1 MRYEL
6 RLMDTLSGVG
16 CFAAH
21 PGPNLAFAEMLEH
34 LRQHPLDDFMHQHL
48 LFKLGEHRTKKFEK
62 LIEEVQ
68 QDGRCTDPV
77 LAALLVEACLG
88 HERFAHLLPRLT
100 GLDLREISRH
110 TPAVHIRSYLLPD
123 QSLHNEWT
131 MRMQMNI
138 VAHEA
143 LAAPSEMGLAEP
155 YAKDALPPAAKA
167 TAADM
172 RQRLAPV
179 LPPAK
184 ARRPAPE
191 TSAHALEM
199 LAEKNVFI
207 GQEMRHKASLSPIA
221 LLRMWLVEL
230 SVKSGDMNYSLSGM
244 QTSYGRG
251 LEIEGAR
258 ASYSMEVAERVSS
271 YASIGRRGVM
281 GLARPCP
288 LTYGSQDEVA
298 ASVSETGRALD
309 LSRVRLEVP
318 YEGQRI
324 YWMPGEERFDTQG
337 QGGGLRPI
345 LAPVQFVYLFCN
357 LEEQSLFSALGSTGL
372 ASGNTMAEA
381 KVHALGEALER
392 DAEAVM
398 PFDLARCFRL
408 TARDEGVARL
418 LSEYQEANLNV
429 WFMDCTSEFGVPC
442 YKAIVVGRFGDVNK
456 GMGAHL
462 SGPRAAVSAM
472 TEIPYPFPGPATLP
486 VPENLPVRVLEDLP
500 DHSTGSAEGD
510 LMVLEQ
516 VLVENGFP
524 PTYVDLTRSDLG
536 IPVVRALVPGL
547 EWVADFDRFSRLSPR
562 LYANYLRQF
571 KAL

>member
-21 PGPNLAFAEMLEH
+21 PGANLSFAEMLEH
-34 LRQHPLDDFMHQHL
+34 LRRHPLDDFMHQHL

-68 QDGRCTDPV
+68 KDGRCTDLV

-88 HERFAHLLPRLT
+88 HERFAHLLPRLA

-110 TPAVHIRSYLLPD
+110 TPAVHIRSCLLAD
-123 QSLHNEWT
+123 QPLHNQWT
-131 MRMQMNI
+131 LRMQANI
-138 VAHEA
+138 VAHEP
-143 LAAPSEMGLAEP
+143 LAAPDEIGLAAP
-155 YAKDALPPAAKA
+155 YALDALPPAATV
-167 TAADM
+167 TAAEM

-184 ARRPAPE
+184 ARCPAPE
-191 TSAHALEM
+191 TSALALEK
-199 LAEKNVFI
+199 LTEKNVFI

-230 SVKSGDMNYSLSGM
+230 SVTSGGMHYSLSGM

-251 LEIEGAR
+251 LDMEAAR
-258 ASYSMEVAERVSS
+258 ASYLMEVAERVSS
-271 YASIGRRGVM
+271 YASIGKQGVM

-288 LTYGSQDEVA
+288 LACGSLEEVSA
-298 ASVSETGRALD
+298 GGRALD

-324 YWMPGEERFDTQG
+324 HWMPGEERFE
-337 QGGGLRPI
+337 GGLRPV
-345 LAPVQFVYLFCN
+345 LVPVQFVYLFCN
-357 LEEQSLFSALGSTGL
+357 MEEQSLFSALGSTGL
-372 ASGNTMAEA
+372 ASGNTLAEA
-381 KVHALGEALER
+381 KAHALGEALER
-392 DAEAVM
+392 DAEAVT

-408 TARDEGVARL
+408 TARDEAVARL
-418 LSEYQEANLNV
+418 LRDYEEAGLNV

-442 YKAIVVGRFGDVNK
+442 YKAIVTGRHGDVNK

-486 VPENLPVRVLEDLP
+486 APEGLPVRALEDLP

-510 LMVLEQ
+510 LLVLEQ
-516 VLVENGFP
+516 MLVENGYP
-524 PTYVDLTRSDLG
+524 PCYVDLTRADLG
-536 IPVVRALVPGL
+536 IPAVRALVPGL

-562 LYANYLRQF
+562 LYANYLRRF
-571 KAL
+571 GAL

>member
-21 PGPNLAFAEMLEH
+21 PGPNLSFSEMLDH
-34 LRQHPLDDFMHQHL
+34 LRRHPLDDFMHQHL

-62 LIEEVQ
+62 LIDEAQ

-88 HERFAHLLPRLT
+88 HERFAHLLPRLS

-123 QSLHNEWT
+123 QPLHNAWT

-138 VAHEA
+138 VAHEE
-143 LAAPSEMGLAEP
+143 LAAPQDMGLAAP
-155 YAKDALPPAAKA
+155 YATNSLPGPAKVTARSARTALEAK
-167 TAADM
+167 
-172 RQRLAPV
+172 

-184 ARRPAPE
+184 PRRPAPE
-191 TSAHALEM
+191 TSAHALAKLE
-199 LAEKNVFI
+199 EKNVFI

-230 SVKSGDMNYSLSGM
+230 SVNSGGMNYSLSGM

-251 LEIEGAR
+251 LTIEGAR
-258 ASYSMEVAERVSS
+258 ASYAMEVAERVSS
-271 YASIGRRGVM
+271 YASIGKRGVL

-288 LTYGSQDEVA
+288 LTCGSYDEVSA
-298 ASVSETGRALD
+298 TQHALD

-324 YWMPGEERFDTQG
+324 YWMPGTERFE
-337 QGGGLRPI
+337 GGLRPI
-345 LAPVQFVYLFCN
+345 LVPVQFVYLFCN

-372 ASGNTMAEA
+372 ASGNTLAEA

-392 DAEAVM
+392 DAEAVT
-398 PFDLARCFRL
+398 PFDLSRSFRL
-408 TARDEGVARL
+408 TARDEAVARL
-418 LSEYQEANLNV
+418 LSDYEEAGLHV

-442 YKAIVVGRFGDVNK
+442 YKAIVVGRHGDVNK

-486 VPENLPVRVLEDLP
+486 APEGLPVRVLEDLP

-510 LMVLEQ
+510 LMVLEET
-516 VLVENGFP
+516 LVANGYP
-524 PTYVDLTRSDLG
+524 PSYVELTRADLG
-536 IPVVRALVPGL
+536 IPAVRAVVPGL
-547 EWVADFDRFSRLSPR
+547 EWVSDFDRFSRLPPR

-571 KAL
+571 GAL

>member
-21 PGPNLAFAEMLEH
+21 PGPNLSFSEMLEH
-34 LRQHPLDDFMHQHL
+34 LRQNPLDDFMHQHL

-68 QDGRCTDPV
+68 KDGRCTDPV

-88 HERFAHLLPRLT
+88 HERFAHLLPRLS

-110 TPAVHIRSYLLPD
+110 TPAVHIRSYLLAD
-123 QSLHNEWT
+123 QPLHNEWT

-138 VAHEA
+138 VAHEP
-143 LAAPSEMGLAEP
+143 LAAPGEIGLDTP
-155 YAKDALPPAAKA
+155 YAKDGLPPAAKVTVA
-167 TAADM
+167 EM

-179 LPPAK
+179 LPKPL
-184 ARRPAPE
+184 ARRPATE
-191 TSAHALEM
+191 TSAHALEK
-199 LAEKNVFI
+199 LKEKNVFV
-207 GQEMRHKASLSPIA
+207 GQEMAHKASLSPIA

-230 SVKSGDMNYSLSGM
+230 SVRSGEMNYSLSGM

-258 ASYSMEVAERVSS
+258 ASYLMEVAERVSS

-281 GLARPCP
+281 GLARACP
-288 LTYGSQDEVA
+288 LTYGSHEEVSA
-298 ASVSETGRALD
+298 NAHALD

-324 YWMPGEERFDTQG
+324 YWMPGEERYE
-337 QGGGLRPI
+337 GGLRPI

-392 DAEAVM
+392 DAEAVT
-398 PFDLARCFRL
+398 PFDLSRCFRL
-408 TARDEGVARL
+408 TARDERVARL
-418 LSEYQEANLNV
+418 LSDYQEANLNV

-442 YKAIVVGRFGDVNK
+442 YKAIVVGRHGDVNK

-486 VPENLPVRVLEDLP
+486 VPEGLPVRVLEDLP

-516 VLVENGFP
+516 VLVENGYP
-524 PTYVDLTRSDLG
+524 PSYMDLTRADLG
-536 IPVVRALVPGL
+536 IPAVRALVPGL

-571 KAL
+571 GAI

>member
-62 LIEEVQ
+62 LINEVQ
-68 QDGRCTDPV
+68 QDGRCIDPV
-77 LAALLVEACLG
+77 LAALLAEACLG
-88 HERFAHLLPRLT
+88 HERFAHLLPRLA

-110 TPAVHIRSYLLPD
+110 TPAVHIRSYLLAD
-123 QSLHNEWT
+123 QPLHNEWT

-143 LAAPSEMGLAEP
+143 LAAPEEIGLTAP
-155 YAKDALPPAAKA
+155 YAKDALPPAAKV
-167 TAADM
+167 TAAGM

-184 ARRPAPE
+184 PRRPAPE
-191 TSAHALEM
+191 TSAHALEK
-199 LAEKNVFI
+199 LTEKNVFI

-230 SVKSGDMNYSLSGM
+230 SVKSGGMNYSLSGM

-271 YASIGRRGVM
+271 YASIGKRGVM

-288 LTYGSQDEVA
+288 LTYGSFDEVSA
-298 ASVSETGRALD
+298 AGRALD
-309 LSRVRLEVP
+309 IPRVRLEVP

-324 YWMPGEERFDTQG
+324 YWMPGTERFE
-337 QGGGLRPI
+337 GGLRPI
-345 LAPVQFVYLFCN
+345 LVPVQFVYLFCN

-372 ASGNTMAEA
+372 ASGNTLAEA
-381 KVHALGEALER
+381 KVHALGEVLER
-392 DAEAVM
+392 DAEAVT
-398 PFDLARCFRL
+398 PFDLSRCFRL
-408 TARDEGVARL
+408 TARDEAVARL
-418 LSEYQEANLNV
+418 LADYEEAKLHV

-442 YKAIVVGRFGDVNK
+442 YKAIVVGRHGDVNK

-472 TEIPYPFPGPATLP
+472 TEIPYPFPGPVTLP

-510 LMVLEQ
+510 LMVLEET
-516 VLVENGFP
+516 LVASGYP
-524 PTYVDLTRSDLG
+524 PSYVDLTRADLG
-536 IPVVRALVPGL
+536 IPAVRALVPGL
-547 EWVADFDRFSRLSPR
+547 EWVADFDRFSRLPPR

-571 KAL
+571 GAL

>member
-34 LRQHPLDDFMHQHL
+34 LRRHPLDDFMHQHL

-77 LAALLVEACLG
+77 LAALLLEACLG
-88 HERFAHLLPRLT
+88 HERFAHLLPRLA

-110 TPAVHIRSYLLPD
+110 TPAVHIRSQLLAD
-123 QSLHNEWT
+123 QPLHNAWT

-138 VAHEA
+138 VAHEP
-143 LAAPSEMGLAEP
+143 LPAPDEIGLVAP
-155 YAKDALPPAAKA
+155 YAKDALPPAAKV
-167 TAADM
+167 TAEGM
-172 RQRLAPV
+172 RQRLAPA

-191 TSAHALEM
+191 TSALALEK

-230 SVKSGDMNYSLSGM
+230 SVKSGGMGYSLSGM

-258 ASYSMEVAERVSS
+258 ASYAMEVAERVSS
-271 YASIGRRGVM
+271 YASIGTRGVM

-288 LTYGSQDEVA
+288 LTYGSYDEVSA
-298 ASVSETGRALD
+298 LGRALD

-318 YEGQRI
+318 YEGQKI
-324 YWMPGEERFDTQG
+324 YWMPGEERFE
-337 QGGGLRPI
+337 GGLRPI
-345 LAPVQFVYLFCN
+345 LVPVQFVYLFCN

-372 ASGNTMAEA
+372 ASGNTLAEA
-381 KVHALGEALER
+381 KVHALCESLER
-392 DAEAVM
+392 DAEAVT
-398 PFDLARCFRL
+398 PFDLSRCFRL
-408 TARDEGVARL
+408 TARDERVARL
-418 LSEYQEANLNV
+418 LSDYEEANLHV

-442 YKAIVVGRFGDVNK
+442 YKAVVLGRHGDVNK

-462 SGPRAAVSAM
+462 SGPRAVVSAM

-486 VPENLPVRVLEDLP
+486 APEGLPVRVLEELP
-500 DHSTGSAEGD
+500 DHSSGSAEGD

-516 VLVENGFP
+516 TLAECGYP
-524 PTYVDLTRSDLG
+524 PSYVDLTRADLG
-536 IPVVRALVPGL
+536 IPAVRAVIPGL
-547 EWVADFDRFSRLSPR
+547 EWVADFDRFSRLPPR

-571 KAL
+571 GAL

>member
-21 PGPNLAFAEMLEH
+21 PGPNLSFSEMLDH

-48 LFKLGEHRTKKFEK
+48 LFMLGNHRNKKFEK

-68 QDGRCTDPV
+68 QNGRCTDPV

-88 HERFAHLLPRLT
+88 HERFAHLLPRLA

-123 QSLHNEWT
+123 QPLHNAWS

-138 VAHEA
+138 VALEP
-143 LAAPSEMGLAEP
+143 LAAPEEMGLQAP
-155 YAKDALPPAAKA
+155 YALAELPPAAA
-167 TAADM
+167 VTAE
-172 RQRLAPV
+172 QSRLRLSAV
-179 LPPAK
+179 LPPPK

-191 TSAHALEM
+191 TSAHALAK

-207 GQEMRHKASLSPIA
+207 GQEMAHKASLSPIA

-230 SVKSGDMNYSLSGM
+230 SVKSGSMSYSLSGM

-281 GLARPCP
+281 GLTRACP
-288 LTYGSQDEVA
+288 LTCGSRDEVSA
-298 ASVSETGRALD
+298 AQRALD
-309 LSRVRLEVP
+309 LSRVRLEAP

-324 YWMPGEERFDTQG
+324 YWMPAEERFE
-337 QGGGLRPI
+337 GGLRPI
-345 LAPVQFVYLFCN
+345 LVPVQFVYLFSN

-372 ASGNTMAEA
+372 ASGNTLAEA
-381 KVHALGEALER
+381 KVHALGEVLER
-392 DAEAVM
+392 DAEAVT
-398 PFDLARCFRL
+398 PFDLSRCFRL
-408 TARDEGVARL
+408 SARDEAVARL
-418 LSEYQEANLNV
+418 LRDYEECNLNV
-429 WFMDCTSEFGVPC
+429 WFMDCTPEFGVPC
-442 YKAIVVGRFGDVNK
+442 YKAMVVGRFGDVNK

-486 VPENLPVRVLEDLP
+486 APEGLPVRVLEDLP

-510 LMVLEQ
+510 LMVLEETLLQ
-516 VLVENGFP
+516 NGYRP
-524 PTYVDLTRSDLG
+524 SYVDLTRSDLG
-536 IPVVRALVPGL
+536 IPAVRALVPGL
-547 EWVADFDRFSRLSPR
+547 EWVADFDRFSRLPPR
-562 LYANYLRQF
+562 LYANYLRQCR
-571 KAL
+571 AL

>member
-21 PGPNLAFAEMLEH
+21 PGPNLSFSEMLDH

-48 LFKLGEHRTKKFEK
+48 LFMLGNHRAKKFEK
-62 LIEEVQ
+62 LIEDVQ
-68 QDGRCTDPV
+68 HNGRCTDPV

-88 HERFAHLLPRLT
+88 HERFAHLLPRLAD
-100 GLDLREISRH
+100 LDLREISRH

-123 QSLHNEWT
+123 QPLHNAWS

-138 VAHEA
+138 VALEP
-143 LAAPSEMGLAEP
+143 LAAPEEMGLQAP
-155 YAKDALPPAAKA
+155 YALAELPPAAA
-167 TAADM
+167 VTAE
-172 RQRLAPV
+172 QTRLRLSAV
-179 LPPAK
+179 LPPPK

-191 TSAHALEM
+191 TSAHALAK

-207 GQEMRHKASLSPIA
+207 GQEMAHKASLSPIA

-230 SVKSGDMNYSLSGM
+230 SVTSGGMSYSLSGM

-258 ASYSMEVAERVSS
+258 ASYAMEVAERVSS

-281 GLARPCP
+281 GLTRDCP
-288 LTYGSQDEVA
+288 LTCGSQDEV
-298 ASVSETGRALD
+298 SSTHRALD
-309 LSRVRLEVP
+309 ISRVRLEAP

-324 YWMPGEERFDTQG
+324 HWMPAEERFE
-337 QGGGLRPI
+337 GGLRPI
-345 LAPVQFVYLFCN
+345 LVPAQFVYLFSN

-372 ASGNTMAEA
+372 ASGNTLAEA
-381 KVHALGEALER
+381 KVHALGEVLER
-392 DAEAVM
+392 DAEAVT
-398 PFDLARCFRL
+398 PFDLSRCFRL
-408 TARDEGVARL
+408 AVRDEAVARL
-418 LSEYQEANLNV
+418 LRDYEECNLNV
-429 WFMDCTSEFGVPC
+429 WLMDCTPEFGVPC
-442 YKAIVVGRFGDVNK
+442 YKAMVVGRFGDVNK

-486 VPENLPVRVLEDLP
+486 APEGLPVRVLEDLP

-510 LMVLEQ
+510 LMVLEETLLQ
-516 VLVENGFP
+516 NGYWP
-524 PTYVDLTRSDLG
+524 SYVDLTRSDLG
-536 IPVVRALVPGL
+536 IPAVRALVPGL
-547 EWVADFDRFSRLSPR
+547 EWVADFDRFSRLPPR

-571 KAL
+571 GAL

>member
-21 PGPNLAFAEMLEH
+21 PGPNLSFSEMLEH
-34 LRQHPLDDFMHQHL
+34 LREQPLDDFMHQHL
-48 LFKLGEHRTKKFEK
+48 LFKLGLHRTKKFEK
-62 LIEEVQ
+62 LIDEVQ

-88 HERFAHLLPRLT
+88 HERFAHLLPRLSS
-100 GLDLREISRH
+100 LDLAEISRH
-110 TPAVHIRSYLLPD
+110 TPAVHIRSYLLAD
-123 QSLHNEWT
+123 QPLHNEWT

-138 VAHEA
+138 VAHEE
-143 LAAPSEMGLAEP
+143 LAAPKDMGLAEP
-155 YAKDALPPAAKA
+155 YAREALPPEARV
-167 TAADM
+167 TAAGA

-191 TSAHALEM
+191 TSAQALLKLE
-199 LAEKNVFI
+199 EKNVFL

-230 SVKSGDMNYSLSGM
+230 SVKSGSLNYSLSGL

-281 GLARPCP
+281 GLAKACP
-288 LTYGSQDEVA
+288 LAHGSYEEVTA
-298 ASVSETGRALD
+298 GGQHALD

-318 YEGQRI
+318 YAGQQI
-324 YWMPGEERFDTQG
+324 YWMPGEERYNTAG

-345 LAPVQFVYLFCN
+345 LVPVQFVYLFCN

-372 ASGNTMAEA
+372 ASGNTLEEA
-381 KVHALGEALER
+381 KVHALCEVLER

-398 PFDLARCFRL
+398 PFDLARSFRL
-408 TARDEGVARL
+408 TARDEAVARL
-418 LSEYQEANLNV
+418 LADYEEAGLHV
-429 WFMDCTSEFGVPC
+429 WFVDCTSEFGVPC
-442 YKAIVVGRFGDVNK
+442 YKAVVVGRYGDVNK

-462 SGPRAAVSAM
+462 SGPKAAISAM
-472 TEIPYPFPGPATLP
+472 TEIPYPFPGPLTLP

-500 DHSTGSAEGD
+500 DFSTGSAEGD
-510 LMVLEQ
+510 LMVLEET
-516 VLVENGFP
+516 LVGSGYP
-524 PTYVDLTRSDLG
+524 PCYVELTRADLG
-536 IPVVRALVPGL
+536 IPAVRAVVPGL
-547 EWVADFDRFSRLSPR
+547 EWVADFDRFSRLPPR

-571 KAL
+571 GAL

>member
-21 PGPNLAFAEMLEH
+21 PGPNLSFSEMLEH
-34 LRQHPLDDFMHQHL
+34 LRQNPLDDFMHQHM

-68 QDGRCTDPV
+68 KDGRCTDPV

-88 HERFAHLLPRLT
+88 HERFAHLLPRLS

-110 TPAVHIRSYLLPD
+110 TPAVHIRSYLLDD
-123 QSLHNEWT
+123 QPLHNEWT

-138 VAHEA
+138 VAHEP
-143 LAAPSEMGLAEP
+143 LAAPGEIGLDAP
-155 YAKDALPPAAKA
+155 YSKDGLPPAAKVTVA
-167 TAADM
+167 EM

-179 LPPAK
+179 LPKPL
-184 ARRPAPE
+184 ARRPATE
-191 TSAHALEM
+191 TSAHALEK
-199 LAEKNVFI
+199 LKEKNVFV
-207 GQEMRHKASLSPIA
+207 GQEMAHKASLSPIA

-230 SVKSGDMNYSLSGM
+230 SVRSGEMNYSLSGM

-258 ASYSMEVAERVSS
+258 ASYLMEVAERVSS

-281 GLARPCP
+281 GLARACP
-288 LTYGSQDEVA
+288 LTYGSQEEVCA
-298 ASVSETGRALD
+298 NAHALD
-309 LSRVRLEVP
+309 ISRVRLEVP

-324 YWMPGEERFDTQG
+324 YWMPGEERYE
-337 QGGGLRPI
+337 GGLRPI

-392 DAEAVM
+392 DAEAVT
-398 PFDLARCFRL
+398 PFDLSRCFRL
-408 TARDEGVARL
+408 TARDERVARL
-418 LSEYQEANLNV
+418 LSDYQEANLNV

-442 YKAIVVGRFGDVNK
+442 YKAIVVGRHGDVNK

-462 SGPRAAVSAM
+462 SGLRAAVSAM

-486 VPENLPVRVLEDLP
+486 VPEELPVRVLEDLP

-516 VLVENGFP
+516 VLVENGYP
-524 PTYVDLTRSDLG
+524 PSYMDLTRADLG
-536 IPVVRALVPGL
+536 IPAVRALVPGL

-571 KAL
+571 GAI